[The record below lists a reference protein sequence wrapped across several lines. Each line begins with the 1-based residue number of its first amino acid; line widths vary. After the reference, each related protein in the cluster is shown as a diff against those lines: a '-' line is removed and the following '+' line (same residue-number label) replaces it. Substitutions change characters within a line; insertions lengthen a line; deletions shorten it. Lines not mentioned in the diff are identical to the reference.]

1 MLLFA
6 FGMIVVAI
14 AQVGCGSTSIIT
26 TMHRASCHDR
36 LRCSPGPRLRVARRV
51 IALALIA
58 SMMSLP
64 LPAIPATEPP
74 LRTTLPN
81 LGDSA
86 SDDLSPITERK
97 LGEEIMR
104 QAREAG
110 DVMEDAESTE
120 YLNNFGANLVAHV
133 APGDT
138 AQSFQFFFVADPQIN
153 AFALPGGY
161 IGLNSGLVVATQ
173 SESELGS
180 VMAHEMGHVL
190 QRHIARS
197 IARQKQTNL
206 IALAATLLG
215 VLAASRAHTVDA
227 GQAAIAAGQ
236 GYAIQDQLNFGRDA
250 EREADRVGFQ
260 ILQNSGFDVNG
271 MANFFGRLQQATRFY
286 ETSAPAFLQSH
297 PLTTERIADIQNRI
311 RESPYKQ
318 RPDSF
323 DFQLVRARLRVI
335 QDPTVQGVRDARAA
349 FEDQLKS
356 GAYASEAAIR
366 YGVAVAMLKQNDA
379 KGAGEELDK
388 VRKLVPKPNAILANL
403 AIDVKQASG
412 DAGGAI
418 DLAKAARAQF
428 PQSRMLAQNY
438 ADSLQQAG
446 RHDEAI
452 AFLRDQM
459 QLYRSEPVLYELIAK
474 SYAAQGETMVSHRML
489 GEAYLLRGSVPG
501 ALEQMKIA
509 RKSAPAHAD
518 FYELSQIDA
527 RVRELQVRME
537 EIRKAEKDG
546 GLRSAR

>member
-1 MLLFA
+1 MRPRPRMA
-6 FGMIVVAI
+6 RRAI
-14 AQVGCGSTSIIT
+14 A
-26 TMHRASCHDR
+26 A
-36 LRCSPGPRLRVARRV
+36 
-51 IALALIA
+51 ALIA
-58 SMMSLP
+58 SLVSLHGP
-64 LPAIPATEPP
+64 SSAAVEPP

-97 LGEEIMR
+97 LGDEIMR

-120 YLNNFGANLVAHV
+120 YLNAFGANLIAHV

-138 AQSFQFFFVADPQIN
+138 SQNFQFFLVNDPGIN

-161 IGLNSGLVVATQ
+161 IGVNSGLLVATQ

-197 IARQKQTNL
+197 IGRQKQTSL

-215 VLAASRAHTVDA
+215 VLAASRANTTDA

-236 GYAIQDQLNFGRDA
+236 GYAIADQLSFGRDA

-260 ILQNSGFDVNG
+260 ILQSAGFDVNS
-271 MANFFGRLQQATRFY
+271 MATFFGRLQTATRFY
-286 ETSAPAFLQSH
+286 ENGTPAFLQSH

-311 RESPYKQ
+311 RETPYKQ

-323 DFQLVRARLRVI
+323 DFQLVRARLRVL
-335 QDPTVQGVRDARAA
+335 QNPTAQGLRDARAG
-349 FEDQLKS
+349 FDDQLKS

-366 YGVAVAMLKQNDA
+366 YGIAVALQKQNDA
-379 KGAGEELDK
+379 AGAQRELDK
-388 VRKLVPKPNAILANL
+388 IKKLLPRPNAIVANL

-412 DAGGAI
+412 DANGAI
-418 DLAKAARAQF
+418 ELARAARVQF

-438 ADSLQQAG
+438 ADTLQQAG

-452 AFLRDQM
+452 AFLRDQL
-459 QLYRSEPVLYELIAK
+459 QLYRGEPVLYELIAK
-474 SYAAQGETMVSHRML
+474 SFAAKGDTMVSHRML

-501 ALEQMKIA
+501 ALEQMQIA
-509 RKSAPAHAD
+509 RKSAPPNAD

-537 EIRKAEKDG
+537 EIRKAEKEG
-546 GLRSAR
+546 GVRSRS

>member
-1 MLLFA
+1 MPSVSRA
-6 FGMIVVAI
+6 ASRSSRIDGRPARSSAARRAI
-14 AQVGCGSTSIIT
+14 AV
-26 TMHRASCHDR
+26 
-36 LRCSPGPRLRVARRV
+36 
-51 IALALIA
+51 ALIA
-58 SMMSLP
+58 SLTG
-64 LPAIPATEPP
+64 LPAPFAAATDPP
-74 LRTTLPN
+74 LRTALPN

-97 LGEEIMR
+97 LGDEIMR

-110 DVMEDAESTE
+110 DVMEDAEATE
-120 YLNNFGANLVAHV
+120 YLNQLGANLIAHV
-133 APGDT
+133 APGD
-138 AQSFQFFFVADPQIN
+138 ASQNFQFFLVSDANIN

-161 IGLNSGLVVATQ
+161 IGVNSGLAVATQ
-173 SESELGS
+173 SESELAS

-197 IARQKQTNL
+197 IARQKQTSL

-215 VLAASRAHTVDA
+215 VLAASRARTADA

-236 GYAIQDQLNFGRDA
+236 GYQIQDQLNFGRDA

-260 ILQNSGFDVNG
+260 ILQDSGFDVNS
-271 MANFFGRLQQATRFY
+271 MATFFGRLQQATRFY
-286 ETSAPAFLQSH
+286 ETGAPAFLQSH

-311 RESPYKQ
+311 RETPYKQ
-318 RPDSF
+318 RPDTL
-323 DFQLVRARLRVI
+323 DFQLVRARLRVL
-335 QDPTVQGVRDARAA
+335 QNATAQGVRDARAA

-356 GAYASEAAIR
+356 GAYASEAALH
-366 YGVAVAMLKQNDA
+366 YGLAVALLKQNDA
-379 KGAGEELDK
+379 NGAERELDRT
-388 VRKLVPKPNAILANL
+388 RKLVARPNAILANL

-412 DAGGAI
+412 DASGAI
-418 DLAKAARAQF
+418 DLAKAARVQF

-438 ADSLQQAG
+438 ADALQQAG

-452 AFLRDQM
+452 AFLRDQL

-474 SYAAQGETMVSHRML
+474 SHAAKGEAMISHRML

-501 ALEQMKIA
+501 ALEQMQIA
-509 RKSAPAHAD
+509 RKNAPPKAD
-518 FYELSQIDA
+518 FFELSQIDA

-537 EIRKAEKDG
+537 EIRKAEKEG

>member
-1 MLLFA
+1 M
-6 FGMIVVAI
+6 
-14 AQVGCGSTSIIT
+14 
-26 TMHRASCHDR
+26 
-36 LRCSPGPRLRVARRV
+36 

-58 SMMSLP
+58 SLVSLHQP
-64 LPAIPATEPP
+64 VAAATDPP

-97 LGEEIMR
+97 LGDEIMR

-110 DVMEDAESTE
+110 DVMEDAEATE
-120 YLNNFGANLVAHV
+120 YLNDFGANLVAHV

-138 AQSFQFFFVADPQIN
+138 SQNFQFFLVNDPNIN

-161 IGLNSGLVVATQ
+161 IGVNSGLVVATQ

-197 IARQKQTNL
+197 IARQKQTSL

-215 VLAASRAHTVDA
+215 VLAASRANTADA
-227 GQAAIAAGQ
+227 GQAAVAAGQ

-260 ILQNSGFDVNG
+260 ILQNSGFDVNS
-271 MANFFGRLQQATRFY
+271 MATFFGRLQQATRFY
-286 ETSAPAFLQSH
+286 ENGAPAFLQSH
-297 PLTTERIADIQNRI
+297 PLTSERIADIQNRI

-323 DFQLVRARLRVI
+323 NFQLIRARLRVLQNI
-335 QDPTVQGVRDARAA
+335 TVQGLRDTRAA

-366 YGVAVAMLKQNDA
+366 YGIAVTLLKQNDA
-379 KGAGEELDK
+379 AGAQRELD
-388 VRKLVPKPNAILANL
+388 RINSLVKKPDAIVANF

-412 DAGGAI
+412 DANGAI
-418 DLAKAARAQF
+418 ELAKAARVRF

-438 ADSLQQAG
+438 ADALQQAG
-446 RHDEAI
+446 RHDDAI
-452 AFLRDQM
+452 AFLRDQL
-459 QLYRSEPVLYELIAK
+459 QLYRGEPVLYELIAK
-474 SYAAQGETMVSHRML
+474 SHAAKGDAMVSHRML

-501 ALEQMKIA
+501 ALEQMQIA
-509 RKSAPAHAD
+509 RKSAPPNAD

-537 EIRKAEKDG
+537 EIRKAEKGGG
-546 GLRSAR
+546 GLRSGR

>member
-1 MLLFA
+1 
-6 FGMIVVAI
+6 
-14 AQVGCGSTSIIT
+14 
-26 TMHRASCHDR
+26 
-36 LRCSPGPRLRVARRV
+36 
-51 IALALIA
+51 
-58 SMMSLP
+58 MMSLP
-64 LPAIPATEPP
+64 LPVVGAGEAP

-120 YLNNFGANLVAHV
+120 YLNNFGATLVAHV

-138 AQSFQFFFVADPQIN
+138 SQNFQFFFVSDPQIN

-161 IGLNSGLVVATQ
+161 IGINSGLLVATQ
-173 SESELGS
+173 SESELAS

-197 IARQKQTNL
+197 IARQKQTSL
-206 IALAATLLG
+206 VALAATLLG
-215 VLAASRAHTVDA
+215 VLAASRANTVDA

-286 ETSAPAFLQSH
+286 ETGAPAFLQSH

-318 RPDSF
+318 RPDSL

-356 GAYASEAAIR
+356 GAYASQAAMR
-366 YGVAVAMLKQNDA
+366 YGLAVALLKQNDA
-379 KGAGEELDK
+379 KGAEQELDK
-388 VRKLVPKPNAILANL
+388 VRKLAPRPNAILVNL

-412 DAGGAI
+412 DAKGAV

-438 ADSLQQAG
+438 ADCLQQAG

-459 QLYRSEPVLYELIAK
+459 QLYRSEPVLYELSPRAMRPGARPWCRIACWAK
-474 SYAAQGETMVSHRML
+474 RICYAA
-489 GEAYLLRGSVPG
+489 ACP
-501 ALEQMKIA
+501 
-509 RKSAPAHAD
+509 
-518 FYELSQIDA
+518 
-527 RVRELQVRME
+527 VRSSR
-537 EIRKAEKDG
+537 
-546 GLRSAR
+546 